1 MSIAPISSIG
11 INLVKDID
19 ALSKGSGIAESI
31 GKSGQP
37 EKSFMSTIME
47 SLQNVQQSSADA
59 SAKIGQLVSGQ
70 GAEMANVLITAEKA
84 SLEMQFTLAVRNK
97 LVESYQEIIRMQV

>member
-1 MSIAPISSIG
+1 MSISPVSSVG

-19 ALSKGSGIAESI
+19 ALSKGSGITDNI

-47 SLQNVQQSSADA
+47 SLQNVQQSSANA
-59 SAKIGQLVSGQ
+59 NAQIGQLVSGQ
-70 GAEMANVLITAEKA
+70 GAELANVLITAEKA
-84 SLEMQFTLAVRNK
+84 SLEMQFTLAIRNK